1 MTEKKAHVYLIHFEQ
16 RFHHAGHYL
25 GFTKHLWFRIIT
37 HRANMG
43 AKLLR
48 AVNHAGIRWVVVR
61 TWAVDSQELE
71 RKLKNLKNSPRL
83 CPICNPDLE
92 GQVQNEYARMK
103 WELDHSVYNRSPK
116 PSQIYSG
123 VD

>member
-1 MTEKKAHVYLIHFEQ
+1 MTRKKAHVYLIHFEQ
-16 RFHHAGHYL
+16 RLHHAGHYL
-25 GFTKHLWFRIIT
+25 GFTKHLWFRIIS

-43 AKLLR
+43 TKLLR

-61 TWAVDSQELE
+61 TWAVDSQVLE

-103 WELDHSVYNRSPK
+103 WELDHSVYNPDL
-116 PSQIYSG
+116 PLPW
-123 VD
+123 

>member
-1 MTEKKAHVYLIHFEQ
+1 MARKKAHVYLIHFEHKY
-16 RFHHAGHYL
+16 HHAGHYL

-48 AVNHAGIRWVVVR
+48 AVNHAGINWVVVR
-61 TWAVDSQELE
+61 TWTVESQDLE

-83 CPICNPDLE
+83 EKVEVLRRSHVRRKNLYYLR
-92 GQVQNEYARMK
+92 GRTGKAARLREK
-103 WELDHSVYNRSPK
+103 RR
-116 PSQIYSG
+116 
-123 VD
+123 